1 MSKRSIEPLDPE
13 TWFER
18 LEKLLDE
25 ARSGQGTSEGTLV
38 RQACYLVKLAPG
50 PFADLVPTGLG
61 EAELE
66 KMLDCGAY
74 ESAVMV
80 LVGPKTTFTV
90 RKDAG
95 RKEVSA
101 TMSLEP
107 ELAPGHGSHPSC
119 AKAMLQAWVR
129 CLAITAGIEL
139 PGDVRNPGPRKFRS
153 GWPPSSTE
161 H

>member
-1 MSKRSIEPLDPE
+1 MNKRSTEPLDPA
-13 TWFER
+13 TWFMR
-18 LEKLLDE
+18 LEKLLAD
-25 ARSGQGTSEGTLV
+25 ARSGQETSEGSLI

-50 PFADLVPTGLG
+50 PFAELVPRELD

-80 LVGPKTTFTV
+80 LVGHKATFTV
-90 RKDAG
+90 HKHAG
-95 RKEVSA
+95 KKEVAA

-107 ELAPGHGSHPSC
+107 GLAPGEGSHPSC

-139 PGDVRNPGPRKFRS
+139 PDEFRNRGRRKSRS
-153 GWPPSSTE
+153 GSLPSSTE